1 MKATEQTT
9 QQIERTIKKIAQ
21 KFPLTEDA
29 SILTDIHLR
38 VSQDSGELLA
48 FDDDENETNIVYV
61 GVLTFGIEVSRNNI
75 FVGWN
80 PNLNLGI
87 GIGGE
92 LGFKAGL
99 NFETD
104 GWFNY
109 NDW

>member
-1 MKATEQTT
+1 MGGGYSY
-9 QQIERTIKKIAQ
+9 
-21 KFPLTEDA
+21 D
-29 SILTDIHLR
+29 
-38 VSQDSGELLA
+38 GE
-48 FDDDENETNIVYV
+48 NKTNQVYI

-92 LGFKAGL
+92 FGFKAGL

-104 GWFNY
+104 GWFDY
-109 NDW
+109 NNL